1 MQNKLVFSDQCLH
14 ALREARDLLLDRL
27 HEAFEAFGDRRFAIR
42 ILLEGKNIG
51 LLTR

>member
-1 MQNKLVFSDQCLH
+1 MQNKLVFSDQRLH
-14 ALREARDLLLDRL
+14 ALREARNLLLDRV
-27 HEAFEAFGDRRFAIR
+27 HEAFGDRRFVIR